1 MDQTP
6 VMYPFAGSQPATHV
20 CRKGR
25 AFENLNF
32 LSNMTSLAAFLP
44 LTNFC
49 FCLTVQIRETLKSM
63 DSSCTGKEIEKV
75 PGRVGEFRVGD
86 AFWSPDAR
94 FLSLEKKNLK
104 TS

>member
-6 VMYPFAGSQPATHV
+6 VMCLLAGSQPATHV
-20 CRKGR
+20 CGKGR

-32 LSNMTSLAAFLP
+32 LSNMTSLAAILP

-63 DSSCTGKEIEKV
+63 DSSCTGKEIEKSL
-75 PGRVGEFRVGD
+75 GWGELGWGMLSGLLMQGD
-86 AFWSPDAR
+86 
-94 FLSLEKKNLK
+94 LKTNLK
-104 TS
+104 TSC

>member
-6 VMYPFAGSQPATHV
+6 VMYPFAGSQPTIHV

-25 AFENLNF
+25 VFEKLNF
-32 LSNMTSLAAFLP
+32 LSNMTSLAAVLP

-75 PGRVGEFRVGD
+75 PGRGGSLG
-86 AFWSPDAR
+86 WGM
-94 FLSLEKKNLK
+94 LSGVLMQGFFHLKTNLK

>member
-6 VMYPFAGSQPATHV
+6 VMCLLAGSQPATRV
-20 CRKGR
+20 CGKGR

-32 LSNMTSLAAFLP
+32 LSNMTSLAAILP

-63 DSSCTGKEIEKV
+63 DSSCTGKEIEKSR
-75 PGRVGEFRVGD
+75 GGD
-86 AFWSPDAR
+86 LGGM
-94 FLSLEKKNLK
+94 LSGLLMQGDLKTNLK

>member
-6 VMYPFAGSQPATHV
+6 VMCLLAGSQPATHV
-20 CRKGR
+20 CGKGR

-32 LSNMTSLAAFLP
+32 LSNMTSLAAILP

-63 DSSCTGKEIEKV
+63 DSSCTGKEIEMSLGGGGV
-75 PGRVGEFRVGD
+75 RVGD

-94 FLSLEKKNLK
+94 RLENKFEDQLLI
-104 TS
+104 